1 MAEELRDRVSGPTVF
16 ASSSDAAENEVLR
29 RLLAWHSENPGTTVA
44 EAREYAKGVMG
55 EVVES
60 YDSVASSFAAEWYDY
75 RAETAGARLGQAV
88 TAAAYVPKDADEAAR
103 YQAKKLA
110 AGDFEGFA
118 RACGEYARNDAL
130 RSLNATIMANVKRDG
145 GKGVR
150 FARVTT
156 GRETCAFCLMLA
168 GRGAVYHS
176 RRTAGEFSHFHRR
189 CDCKVVPG
197 FEADPDAELV
207 AGHSPALARAQE
219 LACRLVDEGVAA
231 PRLTRQAVKLRA
243 MEAQTAGGCVPP
255 DECVPWLGL
264 LDRYVVPDA
273 KLESYALSYTGDHD
287 KTEAFR
293 LALGFA
299 PRDAPEVIGQLYEW
313 LDGNAPRFVYRDS
326 YGERYE
332 TRMVMVGRDGQRASV
347 IAGWIKRDG
356 EDKIS
361 LTTIHVK

>member
-1 MAEELRDRVSGPTVF
+1 MISASEWRAYNEGVEEIAGGVERRVAEGI
-16 ASSSDAAENEVLR
+16 AAWS
-29 RLLAWHSENPGTTVA
+29 AENPGATVA
-44 EAREYAKGVMG
+44 EAREHAKALMAR
-55 EVVES
+55 EVA
-60 YDSVASSFAAEWYDY
+60 ASDALAASFAAEWYDY
-75 RAETAGARLGQAV
+75 QAERGGARLDRAV
-88 TAAAYVPKDADEAAR
+88 TSTVYAPRKADEAAR

-219 LACRLVDEGVAA
+219 LACRLVDEDVAA
-231 PRLTRQAVKLRA
+231 PRLTRRAVKLRA

-287 KTEAFR
+287 KTDAFR